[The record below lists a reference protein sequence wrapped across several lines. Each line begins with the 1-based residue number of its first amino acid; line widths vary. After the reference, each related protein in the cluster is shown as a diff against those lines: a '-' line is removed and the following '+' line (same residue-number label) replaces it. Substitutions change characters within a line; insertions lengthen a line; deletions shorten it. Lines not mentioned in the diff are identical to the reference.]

1 MSLYQKKM
9 KKAEKKSKKVFPRV
23 GKYVFPNKSMAL
35 DYIDQGQGTSN
46 LYAKLGLRQ
55 QGFLVD
61 VLWHE
66 ENKDWLEFEIEVNG
80 QGCHQ
85 FKGYKYANS

>member
-1 MSLYQKKM
+1 MNQFQKM

-35 DYIDQGQGTSN
+35 DYINRGHGSTN
-46 LYAKLGLRQ
+46 LYAKLGLRE

-61 VLWHE
+61 VLWHD
-66 ENKDWLEFEIEVNG
+66 ENKDWKEFEVNVVG

-85 FKGYKYANS
+85 FTNYKYANS

>member
-1 MSLYQKKM
+1 MNQFQKM

-35 DYIDQGQGTSN
+35 DYINRGHGSTN
-46 LYAKLGLRQ
+46 LYAKLGLRE

-61 VLWHE
+61 VLWHD
-66 ENKDWLEFEIEVNG
+66 ENKDWKEFEVKVVG

-85 FKGYKYANS
+85 FTNYKYANS

>member
-1 MSLYQKKM
+1 MNQFQKM

-66 ENKDWLEFEIEVNG
+66 ENKDWLEFEIEVKG

>member
-23 GKYVFPNKSMAL
+23 GKYVFPDKSMAL
-35 DYIDQGQGTSN
+35 DYIDQGHGTAN
-46 LYAKLGLRQ
+46 LYAKLGLRK

-61 VLWHE
+61 VLWHD
-66 ENKDWLEFEIEVNG
+66 ENKDWKEFEIKVLG
-80 QGCHQ
+80 QGIHV

>member
-1 MSLYQKKM
+1 M

-35 DYIDQGQGTSN
+35 DYINQGQGTFN

-66 ENKDWLEFEIEVNG
+66 ENKDWLEFEIEVKG

>member
-1 MSLYQKKM
+1 M

>member
-1 MSLYQKKM
+1 M

-66 ENKDWLEFEIEVNG
+66 ENKDWLEFEIEVKG

>member
-1 MSLYQKKM
+1 MNQFLKM